1 MSMVVNCTGLGA
13 KALFGDDELIPIKGQ
28 LCVLVPQP
36 EVDYVVSTAD
46 GLYMMPR
53 QDGIVLGGTHERGV
67 WDLAVSQ
74 AATERILAGN
84 ARLFGS
90 A

>member
-1 MSMVVNCTGLGA
+1 
-13 KALFGDDELIPIKGQ
+13 
-28 LCVLVPQP
+28 
-36 EVDYVVSTAD
+36 
-46 GLYMMPR
+46 
-53 QDGIVLGGTHERGV
+53 V

-74 AATERILAGN
+74 AATERNLAGN